1 MSKPQGTLTP
11 AQHEIMLVVWESA
24 TEGATVTDIWRA
36 ISAQRRVGRT
46 TILNLV
52 DRLERRGWLVRRDRE
67 KPCHYL
73 AALGREETAV
83 FLAGGFVDDFFAGSA
98 SNLVM
103 SLLGSR
109 RLKPGEIE
117 RLRQILAEK
126 GDSPHLCEAPGG
138 PFRQMGTVPFSGKK
152 SRQQKGK

>member
-1 MSKPQGTLTP
+1 MSKPEGSLTS
-11 AQHEIMLVVWESA
+11 AQHEIMAAIWKNGEK
-24 TEGATVTDIWRA
+24 GATVAEIWQTV
-36 ISAQRRVGRT
+36 SGKRRVGRT

-52 DRLERRGWLVRRDRE
+52 DRLERRGWLTRRDRE

-98 SNLVM
+98 GNLVM

-109 RLKPGEIE
+109 RLKPDEIE
-117 RLRQILAEK
+117 RLRQILQSASNPSREK
-126 GDSPHLCEAPGG
+126 
-138 PFRQMGTVPFSGKK
+138 
-152 SRQQKGK
+152 KGK